1 MGSHRKMGDSARLP
15 AISHRFSCAAR
26 VEPPLCTATEKQPP
40 RLTGEP
46 VAACE
51 RWLAIDFEIDRLAQ
65 QWARLETQM
74 AREFG
79 WFSLSQVER
88 RALPQAAEMFEIEE
102 RLDRLSD
109 EREHRLTSLAK
120 LKAKDLHGVASKLA
134 IAARVLRHD
143 GGPAHQL
150 VADAV
155 NALATRCCPDC
166 GAPYVTGA
174 ARL

>member
-1 MGSHRKMGDSARLP
+1 MGSRRRTGDSVRPHTNSPRSGSGGTA
-15 AISHRFSCAAR
+15 AIVGGACWRITSDSAVA
-26 VEPPLCTATEKQPP
+26 
-40 RLTGEP
+40 GE
-46 VAACE
+46 A
-51 RWLAIDFEIDRLAQ
+51 WLLLDSEINQLAL

-79 WFSLSQVER
+79 WLALSQVER

-102 RLDRLSD
+102 RLDQLSD
-109 EREHRLTSLAK
+109 ERENRLTSLAK

-134 IAARVLRHD
+134 IAAQVLRHE

-174 ARL
+174 ERP

>member
-15 AISHRFSCAAR
+15 AIPHRSSCAAR
-26 VEPPLCTATEKQPP
+26 AGPPLCATTGNQPTQ
-40 RLTGEP
+40 LTNEP
-46 VAACE
+46 VAVCA
-51 RWLAIDFEIDRLAQ
+51 RWLAIDFEIDRLAL

-79 WFSLSQVER
+79 WLSLSQVER

-102 RLDRLSD
+102 RLDRLAD
-109 EREHRLTSLAK
+109 EREHGLTSLAK
-120 LKAKDLHGVASKLA
+120 LKAEDLHGVASKLA

-174 ARL
+174 ARQ

>member
-1 MGSHRKMGDSARLP
+1 MGSRRKTGDSVRPHTSSPRSGSGGAA
-15 AISHRFSCAAR
+15 AIVGGVCWGTTSDNAAS
-26 VEPPLCTATEKQPP
+26 
-40 RLTGEP
+40 GE
-46 VAACE
+46 A
-51 RWLAIDFEIDRLAQ
+51 WLLLDTEIDQLSRN
-65 QWARLETQM
+65 WAALETQM

-79 WFSLSQVER
+79 WLSLSQVER

-134 IAARVLRHD
+134 VAARVLRHED
-143 GGPAHQL
+143 GPAHQL

-155 NALATRCCPDC
+155 KALATRCCPDC

-174 ARL
+174 ERP